1 MKLNSLRSKL
11 VISVSALVIGSG
23 LVISLL
29 ETNRFSKSLHES
41 AISQGEYLS
50 QELALEATNLILI
63 NDLIALQTLLNNHLL
78 SNPLLAYLFV
88 VKEDQILAHTFAE
101 GFPRNL
107 LSINTTKNNE
117 TGNFKRISTNEGENY
132 IDIAWPIFFGKA
144 GVLRLGLTDKQYRSQ
159 VLKLWL

>member
-29 ETNRFSKSLHES
+29 ETNRFSKSLQES
-41 AISQGEYLS
+41 AFSQGDYLS

-88 VKEDQILAHTFAE
+88 IKEDQILAHTFTWISP
-101 GFPRNL
+101 GRFFPARRGYCASGL
-107 LSINTTKNNE
+107 PINNTARKC
-117 TGNFKRISTNEGENY
+117 
-132 IDIAWPIFFGKA
+132 
-144 GVLRLGLTDKQYRSQ
+144 
-159 VLKLWL
+159 